1 MNEDDT
7 TSSSRIFIKIMFQEL
22 QESMG
27 LKTVTERCKDPEVK
41 AFCTGIFPMD
51 NPKNTRF
58 SINYFTSISLGAVTE
73 EMREHL
79 KVCDHLEPL

>member
-7 TSSSRIFIKIMFQEL
+7 TSSSRIFIKILMQEVS
-22 QESMG
+22 EEMG
-27 LKTVTERCKDPEVK
+27 LAKLAERFKDVSMKENY
-41 AFCTGIFPMD
+41 TTMFPMD

-58 SINYFTSISLGAVTE
+58 SINYFTSIGLGVVTE

-79 KVCDHLEPL
+79 KVC